1 MFTEFLKNWDI
12 SKIQLVFRKFIGLSE
27 ELRHIISNLL
37 AESSHFNVND
47 VLVDARN
54 DHKTLFFLGDYSESG
69 TSTYDLT
76 ALPKRIVPSA
86 QRNLKESGVRTL
98 CIARGI
104 LELELNGREIQTPIL
119 LIPISAKVNRIK
131 QTVSFKEFEDTAFVN
146 PFILSHFHA
155 KFELSIPD
163 DIVKEPELEQLVSYF
178 QSKELKT
185 NAEISVVGNFHHHR
199 YEVLKELEE
208 LLEMKELN
216 PAIGHLFGGE
226 AATLPQL
233 DPIAEGLSSTNL
245 FAADTDHEK
254 VFQTVSNSHT
264 VIQGPPGTGKS
275 QVICNLIG
283 KALAT
288 KQTILA
294 VSEKRAALEV
304 IQSKLQQYNL
314 DTLSF
319 IAGSNHQSRQFLESL
334 KRTWEVFESFQTSN
348 EVNLQLSEQYED
360 NLQMSLDLLNQ
371 DDLIGGV
378 SFHEFLELSQGKD
391 LGSNYSSAA
400 PTIAE
405 YVRNKAI
412 IQSVFDLGIAKNLS
426 FLRKKTIESDDFL
439 TIDQRLHSL
448 REGLKSLQVVFELE
462 TWNDLSQAMK
472 NAAICQVFENELFK
486 KYSEIFT
493 PESKER
499 KQFLRLAKQFASLSS
514 ENEIG
519 SEWKTYPSIVEAQ
532 SLQQQIEKGS
542 FFEKRAAK
550 KRWKQISTLPFTE
563 ATSNIEKR
571 LKDGEQEVKLNKCL
585 TQLKKLGV
593 HDPSKEIEQI
603 QQSMSVFSE
612 DKWKIFHSI
621 SAEHRTKITKHHK
634 SLNDIHHT
642 LQSLFKFEGGTNI
655 LDILS
660 GLIKQL
666 PTILAER
673 KSLLLL
679 RDDEL
684 ISLSDCANLKTYE
697 ALVLGSNYTVFKE
710 RFPAFSNFQPQEIK
724 EKVNSILNA
733 QSSEAKIHAA
743 HLLSEVHRQFSEYHL
758 LLNTPA
764 SKLKEDQKLLKKELR
779 KGKSLLIKEFGK
791 TRSHPT
797 LRELFAS
804 EARHWISLLKPI
816 WLSNPSSLAN
826 CFPME
831 QNCFD
836 LVIFDEASQIPIQHA
851 LGAIQRSKRIVVAG
865 DEHQMGPS
873 NYFQSGSKEITNLL
887 HQASY
892 HFQKVPL
899 LHHYR
904 SVHPELIAFS
914 NKHFYEDKLTAYPSF
929 KTDERPIKH
938 HFIANGV
945 FKERVNEVEAKSL
958 ASLISSKLKE
968 SKSLGIVAFS
978 EEQLACIWKQFDS
991 STQDALFNHQE
1002 TYGGF
1007 FKALENVQGDE
1018 CDSLIIG
1025 FGYAPNENGD
1035 FHLRF
1040 GPMNTENGRKR
1051 LNVLLTRARES
1062 IDFFCSVK
1070 SSDFKL
1076 SDNESINLLRQW
1088 IAFSERSE
1096 SSNQRMFPHG
1106 LKPRVEGNNLVFHR
1120 IQETL
1125 PNAREVATLQ
1135 SVLEARG
1142 WIVNYV

>member
-1 MFTEFLKNWDI
+1 M
-12 SKIQLVFRKFIGLSE
+12 SE

-54 DHKTLFFLGDYSESG
+54 DHRGLHFVSVYSESG
-69 TSTYDLT
+69 TSTYDIT
-76 ALPKRIVPSA
+76 ALPKRIVPTA
-86 QRNLKESGVRTL
+86 RRNLKESGVNTL

-104 LELELNGREIQTPIL
+104 LELELNGREVKTPIL
-119 LIPISAKVNRIK
+119 LIPISAKVDRIK
-131 QTVSFKEFEDTAFVN
+131 QTVSFKEFEESAFVN
-146 PFILSHFHA
+146 PFILSHFHS
-155 KFELSIPD
+155 KFDLSLPE
-163 DIVKEPELEQLVSYF
+163 DIIVEPKLEQLVEYF

-185 NAEISVVGNFHHHR
+185 NAERCVIGNFHHHR

-208 LLEMKELN
+208 ILETEELN

-226 AATLPQL
+226 TIALPQL
-233 DPIAEGLSSTNL
+233 DVSSTNL

-254 VFQTVSNSHT
+254 VFQAVSSSHT

-304 IQSKLQQYNL
+304 IQSKLQERNL
-314 DTLSF
+314 DSLSF
-319 IAGSNHQSRQFLESL
+319 VAGSGQQSRQFLASL
-334 KRTWEVFESFQTSN
+334 KQTWEVFGSFRESK

-360 NLQMSLDLLNQ
+360 NLQMTLDLLNQ
-371 DDLIGGV
+371 DGLIGGV
-378 SFHEFLELSQGKD
+378 SFHEFLELSRGKE
-391 LGSNYSSAA
+391 LGANYSSTA
-400 PTIAE
+400 PTIAQ
-405 YVRNKAI
+405 YIQNKAI
-412 IQSVFDLGIAKNLS
+412 IQSLFDTGVTQQLS
-426 FLRKKTIESDDFL
+426 FLRKKTIESDAFL
-439 TIDQRLHSL
+439 RIDQRVHSL
-448 REGLKSLQVVFELE
+448 YEDLKPLQVIFKLK
-462 TWNDLSQAMK
+462 TWRDLSQAMK
-472 NAAICQVFENELFK
+472 EAATCQVFENELFK
-486 KYSEIFT
+486 KYASIFT
-493 PESKER
+493 PESKEQ
-499 KQFLRLAKQFASLSS
+499 KQFTRLAKQYASLSA
-514 ENEIG
+514 EHEIG
-519 SEWKTYPSIVEAQ
+519 SEWKVYPSIVEAQ
-532 SLQQQIEKGS
+532 SLQQQIKEGS
-542 FFEKRAAK
+542 FFEKRSTK
-550 KRWKQISTLPFTE
+550 KRWKQISTLPFAE
-563 ATSNIEKR
+563 AILNLEKR
-571 LKDGEQEVKLNKCL
+571 LKAGEQEEKLTKCL
-585 TQLKKLGV
+585 TQLKKIGV
-593 HDPSKEIEQI
+593 HDPSSEIERI

-612 DKWKIFHSI
+612 EKWKIFHSI
-621 SAEHRTKITKHHK
+621 PAEHRAKITAHHK
-634 SLNDIHHT
+634 ALNDIHHE
-642 LQSLFKFEGGTNI
+642 LQSLFK
-655 LDILS
+655 LDGSTKISDLLS
-660 GLIKQL
+660 GLIEQL
-666 PTILAER
+666 PTLLAER
-673 KSLLLL
+673 KNLLLL
-679 RDDEL
+679 DNAEL
-684 ISLSDCANLKTYE
+684 ISLRNCSNLKVYE

-710 RFPAFSNFQPQEIK
+710 RFPAFSNFEPKEIK
-724 EKVNSILNA
+724 EKVNSILAA
-733 QSSEAKIHAA
+733 QASEAKTHAA
-743 HLLSEVHRQFSEYHL
+743 DLLNSVHQKFSEYHT

-764 SKLKEDQKLLKKELR
+764 SRLKEDQKLLKKELR
-779 KGKSLLIKEFGK
+779 RGKSLLVKEFGK

-873 NYFQSGSKEITNLL
+873 NYFQSGASEITDLL

-892 HFQKVPL
+892 HFPKVPL

-904 SVHPELIAFS
+904 SAHPELIAFS
-914 NKHFYEDKLTAYPSF
+914 NKHFYDGKLTAYPSSRS
-929 KTDERPIKH
+929 TERPIKH
-938 HFIANGV
+938 HFIENAL
-945 FKERVNEVEAKSL
+945 FKDRVNEIEAK
-958 ASLISSKLKE
+958 AIARHISIKLKE
-968 SKSLGIVAFS
+968 KKSIGIVAFS
-978 EEQLACIWKQFDS
+978 EEQLAYIWKQLDA
-991 STQDALFNHQE
+991 STQDTFFNHQE
-1002 TYGGF
+1002 IHGGF

-1088 IAFSERSE
+1088 ISFSERSE
-1096 SSNQRMFPHG
+1096 SSNQVTFPHG
-1106 LKPRVEGNNLVFHR
+1106 LTPRVEGNSLVFER

-1125 PNAREVATLQ
+1125 PNARELATLE
-1135 SVLEARG
+1135 SVIENRG
-1142 WIVNYV
+1142 WNVSYA